1 VAAPATPPSPTGKV
15 TAVRPKIS
23 SWGKLCLLGRI
34 AASIIVAILPATGIG
49 AAGAG
54 DIVIGQVA
62 DQSGL
67 NLEASRDYI
76 AGAKI
81 YFDFINSQGGVNGHH
96 LVLKVKDDGGVPEK
110 TVSLT
115 RELLETEHAQVLFG
129 YIGDATVNAV
139 AASPLFKKSGI
150 ALVGA
155 LAGEDV
161 GNGDDALFFI
171 RASYRNE
178 VDRVVDYFARLDI
191 HRFAMVRLSTPFAIG
206 AQRVLRSS
214 LNANSMQLVGDDAM
228 ASDGSDAMQVAHKIY
243 AGHPQVVVIV
253 GDTIAVG
260 NFIRAYRPLDQGGF
274 VVALSTVN
282 HDALLQLVGPGLA
295 HGTLITQVVPNPLL
309 ANGPALREHTGLLR
323 RFRDEPPSH
332 LTLEGFLAAKTLVQA
347 LHGLSRDVS
356 RNAITGILRQHRD
369 YDLGGIPLHFAEGSN
384 RGSSFVDLTLLRKD
398 GTLVQ

>member
-1 VAAPATPPSPTGKV
+1 MVAPANPPSPTGKL
-15 TAVRPKIS
+15 AKVRPKIS
-23 SWGKLCLLGRI
+23 TAGKFCRWRRI
-34 AASIIVAILPATGIG
+34 AIGIAIAITPAAGNC
-49 AAGAG
+49 AAGAS

-81 YFDFINSQGGVNGHH
+81 YFDFVNSQGGVNGHH
-96 LVLKVKDDGGVPEK
+96 LVLRIKDDGGVPER
-110 TVSLT
+110 TLSLT
-115 RELLETEHAQVLFG
+115 RELLEIEHAQVLFG
-129 YIGDATVNAV
+129 YIGDATVSAV
-139 AASPLFKKSGI
+139 AASPLFKKSGV
-150 ALVGA
+150 AMVGA

-161 GNGDDALFFI
+161 GGAGDPLFFV

-178 VDRVVDYFARLDI
+178 VDRVVEYFARLDI

-214 LNANSMQLVGDDAM
+214 LAANSMQLVGDDAM
-228 ASDGSDAMQVAHKIY
+228 ADEGSDAMRVAHKIY
-243 AGHPQVVVIV
+243 AGRPQVVVIV

-274 VVALSTVN
+274 VIALSTVN
-282 HDALLQLVGPGLA
+282 HDALLQLVGPALA

-309 ANGPALREHTGLLR
+309 ANVPALREHTGLLR

-332 LTLEGFLAAKTLVQA
+332 LTLEGFLAAKTLVLA
-347 LHGLSRDVS
+347 LRGLSRDVS
-356 RNAITGILRQHRD
+356 RGAISGILRQRRD
-369 YDLGGIPLHFAEGSN
+369 YDLGGIPMHFAEGSN

-398 GTLVQ
+398 GTLLQ